1 MSGFRE
7 LGSEPGGRSDG
18 SARALAPQAAIAGV
32 VSLAGATQLVL
43 LGTGLARS
51 GALAF
56 LAVGGALLASVLLH
70 VTGRAVRG
78 SSSGRSA
85 PGRPEEPT
93 AVPLESAPERE
104 LWRVRASVDDTPGN
118 LAALTEQ
125 LALLDAD
132 IRTMQVHPVADAAVD
147 ELLVHLPAGT
157 GHDELV
163 TAVARAGAGRIT
175 AERTDPHELDDVPT
189 RALRLAGDL
198 VEGAAE
204 PTRALRAL
212 LGEVSLRRAQSSTAE
227 ADELDGPTMRLL
239 HPSGG
244 VLTLHRTAGEFTP
257 AEFARAR
264 SMLRLAG
271 SCGQRLGQPANE
283 LTARDGSRV
292 TLRPA
297 DHSDLALVRALHEH
311 CSGAARHRRY
321 FAAGTPTE
329 HQLDL
334 LLTPALGRCAVALS
348 ERGEI
353 VAMGNLGYD
362 GDDGELALLVRDD
375 WQGLGV
381 GSALRDEL
389 IGHAAELGLNTVGA
403 LTQLD
408 NAAMVRTLRSAGFRH
423 AGAGEPGEWSWALD
437 LRNGAACSR
446 VHAGRAGS
454 RRTLAETSPH

>member
-7 LGSEPGGRSDG
+7 LGSEPGGQAGG
-18 SARALAPQAAIAGV
+18 SARAFRPLAGAAGF
-32 VSLAGATQLVL
+32 VSLVGATQLVL
-43 LGTGLARS
+43 LQTGLART
-51 GALAF
+51 GALVF
-56 LAVGGALLASVLLH
+56 LVVGSALLASVALYAA
-70 VTGRAVRG
+70 GRSVVG
-78 SSSGRSA
+78 SSGGRSA
-85 PGRPEEPT
+85 QGLPEEPT
-93 AVPLESAPERE
+93 TVPLESAPERE

-118 LAALTEQ
+118 LAALTGQ

-132 IRTMQVHPVADAAVD
+132 IRTMQVHPVSDAAVD
-147 ELLVHLPAGT
+147 ELLIHLPSGT
-157 GHDELV
+157 EHDELV
-163 TAVARAGAGRIT
+163 AAVARAGAGRIT

-198 VEGAAE
+198 VGGAVE

-212 LGEVSLRRAQSSTAE
+212 LGEVSLRRGQSPETDG
-227 ADELDGPTMRLL
+227 DELDGSTMRLL

-271 SCGQRLGQPANE
+271 SCGQRLGQPAGE
-283 LTARDGSRV
+283 LNAKDGSRV
-292 TLRPA
+292 RLRPA
-297 DHSDLALVRALHEH
+297 DRSDLALVRALHER
-311 CSGAARHRRY
+311 CSSAARHRRY
-321 FAAGTPTE
+321 FVAGTPTE
-329 HQLDL
+329 RQLDL
-334 LLTPALGRCAVALS
+334 LLTPALGRSTVALS
-348 ERGEI
+348 GRGEV

-375 WQGLGV
+375 WHGLGI

-389 IGHAAELGLNTVGA
+389 VGHAVELGLNTVGA

-408 NAAMVRTLRSAGFRH
+408 NTAMVRTLRSAGFRH
-423 AGAGEPGEWSWALD
+423 TGAGEPGEWSWVLD
-437 LRNGAACSR
+437 LRSETAGSR
-446 VHAGRAGS
+446 AHAGRAVS

>member
-7 LGSEPGGRSDG
+7 LVSYPRGQADG
-18 SARALAPQAAIAGV
+18 SARALGP
-32 VSLAGATQLVL
+32 LAGAAGFVSLTGVAQLVL
-43 LGTGLARS
+43 LHSGLARS
-51 GALAF
+51 GALTF
-56 LAVGGALLASVLLH
+56 LITGSALLVAVALH
-70 VTGRAVRG
+70 VAGRAVIGPSRRRAG
-78 SSSGRSA
+78 QG
-85 PGRPEEPT
+85 PPEEPIT
-93 AVPLESAPERE
+93 VPLESSPERE

-118 LAALTEQ
+118 LAALTGQ

-132 IRTMQVHPVADAAVD
+132 IRTMQVHPVSDAAVD

-163 TAVARAGAGRIT
+163 ETVARAGAGRIT

-198 VEGAAE
+198 VEGTVE

-212 LGEVSLRRAQSSTAE
+212 LGEVSLRRAQSPE
-227 ADELDGPTMRLL
+227 ADTDELDGSTMRLL

-271 SCGQRLGQPANE
+271 SCGQRLGRPVRE
-283 LTARDGSRV
+283 LNAEDGSRV

-297 DHSDLALVRALHEH
+297 DRSDIALVRALHER
-311 CSGAARHRRY
+311 CSSAGMHRRY
-321 FAAGTPTE
+321 FVTGTPTE
-329 HQLDL
+329 RQLDL
-334 LLTPALGRCAVALS
+334 LLAPALGRSTVALS
-348 ERGEI
+348 ERGEL

-362 GDDGELALLVRDD
+362 GDDGDLALLVRDD
-375 WQGLGV
+375 WHGLGV

-389 IGHAAELGLNTVGA
+389 LGHAGELGLNTVGA

-408 NAAMVRTLRSAGFRH
+408 NTAMVRTLRSAGFRH
-423 AGAGEPGEWSWALD
+423 TGAGEPGEWSWALD
-437 LRNGAACSR
+437 LRNGTAGSR
-446 VHAGRAGS
+446 ARAGEAGS